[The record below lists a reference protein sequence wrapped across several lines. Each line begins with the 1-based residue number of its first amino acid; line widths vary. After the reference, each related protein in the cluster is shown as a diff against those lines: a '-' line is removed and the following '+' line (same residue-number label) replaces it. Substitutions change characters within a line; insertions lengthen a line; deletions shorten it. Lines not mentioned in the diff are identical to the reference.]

1 MSVTINPKQVKLLM
15 PQKMYLGDIQL
26 ITPIHIGVP
35 VILREKN
42 LKTWNFTIENLW
54 KIIDIVSLTMYF

>member
-35 VILREKN
+35 VILREKKSKN
-42 LKTWNFTIENLW
+42 VEFH
-54 KIIDIVSLTMYF
+54 Y